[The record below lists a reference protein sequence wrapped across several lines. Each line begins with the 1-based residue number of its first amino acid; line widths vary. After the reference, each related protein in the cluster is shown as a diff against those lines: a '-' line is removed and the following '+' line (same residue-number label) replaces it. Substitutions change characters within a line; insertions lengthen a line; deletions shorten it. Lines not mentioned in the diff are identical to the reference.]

1 MSHWFTLK
9 TKLNSESAIKAGARR
24 LGYMVVHNRMCRGY
38 NGNETLCDLVMKL
51 PGQYDIGFQK
61 QMDGS
66 YEVVADFWSDYIS
79 KYLANPEILE
89 RAQKLYE
96 KFKIG
101 TQEEWEEI
109 QSAVNEA
116 KISKFLQAYNLAAVE
131 ELIQRQGLHYVASTL
146 PDGSVVYE
154 TISPSDATD
163 HRVKTTVDPA
173 GNLKVEAEGF
183 AGSSCTEATAF
194 LKSLGIVEHNEY
206 KPEYYA
212 EEELLKEREF

>member
-1 MSHWFTLK
+1 
-9 TKLNSESAIKAGARR
+9 
-24 LGYMVVHNRMCRGY
+24 
-38 NGNETLCDLVMKL
+38 
-51 PGQYDIGFQK
+51 
-61 QMDGS
+61 MDGS

-212 EEELLKEREF
+212 EEELLKESDF